1 MSGDCLSDPP
11 FDYANAK
18 KSTTCKVVLPR
29 SDASVQSSG
38 RGGIVNAYIFELP
51 METVE
56 TIAAIEHRII
66 ELKQEHRDLDL
77 AIDAL
82 VSTPVHDE
90 LQLKRL
96 KKRKLLLKDQVS
108 FLEAQLS
115 PDVPA

>member
-1 MSGDCLSDPP
+1 MRRKLSRWD
-11 FDYANAK
+11 
-18 KSTTCKVVLPR
+18 
-29 SDASVQSSG
+29 VQRTSP
-38 RGGIVNAYIFELP
+38 GGIVNAHSLQIP

-56 TIAAIEHRII
+56 TIAAIERRII

-82 VSTPVHDE
+82 VATPVHDE